1 MDHPRRR
8 LGVSAGAGLVLWFGL
23 QHTLESALINV
34 LISMAIT
41 EVQIFT
47 QPMRAVSD
55 WKTYAEKYDMENK
68 QAFMPEKQNWYV
80 MVGFD
85 KVIVGT
91 NF

>member
-1 MDHPRRR
+1 
-8 LGVSAGAGLVLWFGL
+8 
-23 QHTLESALINV
+23 
-34 LISMAIT
+34 MAIT